1 MMTYKYNTVKDLAQL
16 TTIPD
21 RVLNKLFDKLVYC
34 ICDAVAEALAE
45 SKEQDFTLDFAIG
58 TFGTLSVGKLG
69 DNITYKFVPAAF
81 LEDSVKD
88 TVLNEQ
94 NLLGD
99 ILEKA
104 FVDRIAN
111 VSKEL
116 F

>member
-1 MMTYKYNTVKDLAQL
+1 MSSNYNTVKDLSQL
-16 TTIPD
+16 TTIPE

-34 ICDAVAEALAE
+34 ICDAVAENIAAYE
-45 SKEQDFTLDFAIG
+45 DQDFTLDFAIG
-58 TFGTLSVGKLG
+58 NLGTLSVGKLG
-69 DNITYKFVPAAF
+69 DNINYKFVPASF
-81 LEDSVKD
+81 LEDSVRE
-88 TVLNEQ
+88 TVLSEQ

-104 FVDRIAN
+104 FVDRIVN